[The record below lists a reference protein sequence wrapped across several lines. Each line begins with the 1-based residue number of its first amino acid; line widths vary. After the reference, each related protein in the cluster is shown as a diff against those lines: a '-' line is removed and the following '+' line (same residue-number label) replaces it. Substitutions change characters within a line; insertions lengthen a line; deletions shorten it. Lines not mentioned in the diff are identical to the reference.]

1 MGPQHAAHGAGAPGR
16 ELLSPSQA
24 GLAESP
30 SGALISLGIFR
41 SKVLYNC
48 EKAKGSLGRGSQA
61 AAIGQLL
68 PQMVPA
74 WLQLLGLTASR
85 GSALGP
91 HLGTIPAGSLC
102 WSQSSCHDPLRT
114 GPVGAGDDPGVLTAT
129 STPVPFS
136 PPGLMAELCLP
147 RQGLVGAG
155 GGQRSLGSSSQAP
168 AAVFSRVKV
177 QCFEIFYFEWQSWR
191 SGVAPDPRVSVR
203 SGAGSRAGWVQGGCR
218 AAAAPGRMWLPLGL
232 RPMVAP
238 VAPRTSGCTGAC
250 SHAVPSPTLSQGR
263 TAFPAPGCHS
273 SFPSCSKIPMK
284 PLSRMWGV
292 APQPRTP
299 RIPLWGVCVVPWG
312 PHGMMAQLR
321 ADGQPEGTAPAER
334 HRARTGLLQ
343 WHGQLSPVQ
352 VMLPWGEFHPPQQP
366 WGPSPAQEDAGSHR
380 RAEELGFTW
389 QQGGLALARAAMA
402 TCHHQ
407 WVTHAAK
414 RTGGMTTGAGDGCR
428 LMGSQEADASPRH
441 RFWLH
446 FIKPHVFQ
454 KYLEMHTSTAVQG
467 PRWGWV
473 LPVASGAGGC
483 VLGVLARS

>member
-1 MGPQHAAHGAGAPGR
+1 M
-16 ELLSPSQA
+16 
-24 GLAESP
+24 
-30 SGALISLGIFR
+30 
-41 SKVLYNC
+41 LYNC

-203 SGAGSRAGWVQGGCR
+203 SGAGSRAGWVQGGCCPWEDVV
-218 AAAAPGRMWLPLGL
+218 APGSSPHGCPRGPSHLRLYRSLFPCSPISHTLPREDGL
-232 RPMVAP
+232 SSTGMSFLLSLLQQDPDEAP
-238 VAPRTSGCTGAC
+238 EQDVGCRT
-250 SHAVPSPTLSQGR
+250 
-263 TAFPAPGCHS
+263 PAPHPSYPTVGC
-273 SFPSCSKIPMK
+273 
-284 PLSRMWGV
+284 
-292 APQPRTP
+292 
-299 RIPLWGVCVVPWG
+299 VCGSMGPPW
-312 PHGMMAQLR
+312 H
-321 ADGQPEGTAPAER
+321 DGTA
-334 HRARTGLLQ
+334 
-343 WHGQLSPVQ
+343 
-352 VMLPWGEFHPPQQP
+352 
-366 WGPSPAQEDAGSHR
+366 
-380 RAEELGFTW
+380 
-389 QQGGLALARAAMA
+389 
-402 TCHHQ
+402 TC
-407 WVTHAAK
+407 
-414 RTGGMTTGAGDGCR
+414 
-428 LMGSQEADASPRH
+428 
-441 RFWLH
+441 
-446 FIKPHVFQ
+446 
-454 KYLEMHTSTAVQG
+454 
-467 PRWGWV
+467 
-473 LPVASGAGGC
+473 
-483 VLGVLARS
+483 